1 MRKQADVPPLLAMV
15 VLLAGVGVGGVLGA
29 LIAIPLARALR
40 VIVVRAVAPAVRA
53 WTGAEQTG
61 AG

>member
-40 VIVVRAVAPAVRA
+40 VIVVRA